1 VIHVNIKST
10 LTPLADSGLLDDTS
24 IKRLRRLSITT
35 VEELV
40 GVLES
45 DLGAV
50 ADLLDKSEPELRRIR
65 DKATSMLDERHRAEF
80 EAQKGISYPLGAFP
94 SSTRRRLTI
103 VGAE

>member
-1 VIHVNIKST
+1 MNIKSM
-10 LTPLADSGLLDDTS
+10 LTPLADSGLLDDKS
-24 IKRLRRLSITT
+24 IECLQGFSITT

-45 DLGAV
+45 DLGAM

-65 DKATSMLDERHRAEF
+65 DKAVSMLDERHRAEF
-80 EAQKGISYPLGAFP
+80 EAQKGISYPLGVFP

-103 VGAE
+103 MGAE